1 MRVKHYFKKLS
12 LGLAL
17 VLTLGA
23 IPENDMTAH
32 AEEIATVANYEEAV
46 DYVREQMV
54 NRQEK
59 IAFQSTN
66 IDYTTLKNLM
76 KDVTKYSVISPM

>member
-23 IPENDMTAH
+23 IPANGMTAH
-32 AEEIATVANYEEAV
+32 AEETVTVADYDGAV
-46 DYVREQMV
+46 
-54 NRQEK
+54 
-59 IAFQSTN
+59 A
-66 IDYTTLKNLM
+66 
-76 KDVTKYSVISPM
+76 